1 MGKLLLWPGIVVLFW
16 LGSDVYGGIRPCEG
30 GFAGLCWLTDA
41 IFKAMAVESI
51 IIYLFIALAMTKAK
65 KARKRQVSP
74 PEYIVAGL
82 VSVGV
87 VFGGLLMGGLGSAGK
102 EYFFVSAPFI
112 ASSMFLVELLG
123 KLRM

>member
-1 MGKLLLWPGIVVLFW
+1 MGKLLLWPGVVALFW
-16 LGSDVYGGIRPCEG
+16 IGSDVYGGIRPCEG

-41 IFKAMAVESI
+41 IFKVMAVESI
-51 IIYLFIALAMTKAK
+51 IIYLFFALAMTKARMV
-65 KARKRQVSP
+65 RKQRVSLQ
-74 PEYIVAGL
+74 EYILAGL
-82 VSVGV
+82 VSVGL
-87 VFGGLLMGGLGSAGK
+87 VFGGLLMGGLGSPGR